1 MTDQVQMVVNYMGD
15 LLRNVH
21 ETILPP
27 EPGESLLIKGVYEY
41 WHYGCDGFNDKVC
54 SKYV

>member
-1 MTDQVQMVVNYMGD
+1 MVVNYMGD